1 MPRPKLKDDRPRQ
14 LLLLRL
20 RVALQSFGLA
30 VLMAAIATLSIVI
43 FRGQL
48 RSLRNF
54 RWFAPAARA
63 SAGAVVVAVASSAA
77 HQPNLLHDQALVKVA
92 PEPDATVEPPKHQS
106 GPERHFSASE
116 LFALAES
123 ARDRGDL
130 PEAITRSEQIEQFF
144 PSSPEGIATH
154 LLLGLIY
161 LQESDPNRALGELAM
176 YRHIGNPET
185 MAEALW
191 AQAEALQQ
199 LGRASDERE
208 ILEELLKNFP
218 RSVYVAAAKQRLS
231 ALPAP

>member
-1 MPRPKLKDDRPRQ
+1 
-14 LLLLRL
+14 
-20 RVALQSFGLA
+20 
-30 VLMAAIATLSIVI
+30 MAGIATLSIVI

-48 RSLRNF
+48 RALRNF
-54 RWFAPAARA
+54 HWFASATGAPSRAPVAR
-63 SAGAVVVAVASSAA
+63 SAL
-77 HQPNLLHDQALVKVA
+77 HQPNLLNDQALVKVA
-92 PEPDATVEPPKHQS
+92 PEPDATAEPPKYQP
-106 GPERHFSASE
+106 GPEHHFSASE

-130 PEAITRSEQIEQFF
+130 PQAITRSKQIEQFF

-161 LQESDPNRALGELAM
+161 LQENDPNRALGELAV

-191 AQAEALQQ
+191 AQARALQQ

-208 ILEELLKNFP
+208 IIEELLKNFP
-218 RSVYVAAAKQRLS
+218 RSAYVAAAKQRLS